1 MKVTIPTQLASALLA
16 YLSSPTAAVYTH
28 DVFNQQ
34 HYPPMWRD
42 ESSNFELKRVFEVAG
57 RQGVA
62 TNGTHIFNSASAGLY
77 VYDLEGNFLYSNE
90 E

>member
-1 MKVTIPTQLASALLA
+1 MKVTIPTQLASALLVISRSGGVRA
-16 YLSSPTAAVYTH
+16 RRLQPTAL
-28 DVFNQQ
+28 
-34 HYPPMWRD
+34 PPDD